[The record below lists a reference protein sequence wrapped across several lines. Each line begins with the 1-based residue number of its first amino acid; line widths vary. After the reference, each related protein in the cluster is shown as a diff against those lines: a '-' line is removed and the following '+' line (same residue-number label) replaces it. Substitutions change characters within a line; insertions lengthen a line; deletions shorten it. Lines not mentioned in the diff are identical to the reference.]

1 MKKDVFVLVGAGQQ
15 HSFMGRNKN
24 KWYYITSQVL
34 QCQSAL
40 KIESSLDAL

>member
-1 MKKDVFVLVGAGQQ
+1 MKKDVFVLVGAGQP
-15 HSFMGRNKN
+15 HYSIGRNKN

-40 KIESSLDAL
+40 KIETSLDAL